1 MYLQSLV
8 QEANEKGYN
17 TSEVYDELQAT
28 LQDVKKCASTAV
40 QLVTTKP
47 KTRYSNVDVR
57 DVKEFLSQVE
67 GLPCKLPEADVLKVR
82 GREGEGGGEREERG
96 VGGEERGMMKSFN
109 INHLSGLKGNMLI
122 TTSDKLTSSYTT

>member
-1 MYLQSLV
+1 M
-8 QEANEKGYN
+8 
-17 TSEVYDELQAT
+17 YDELQAT

-67 GLPCKLPEADVLKVR
+67 RLPCKLPEADVLEVR
-82 GREGEGGGEREERG
+82 RREEGVRERNGERGGGE
-96 VGGEERGMMKSFN
+96 
-109 INHLSGLKGNMLI
+109 
-122 TTSDKLTSSYTT
+122 

>member
-1 MYLQSLV
+1 M
-8 QEANEKGYN
+8 
-17 TSEVYDELQAT
+17 YDELQAT

-82 GREGEGGGEREERG
+82 GREEGVRREMERERGGGEE
-96 VGGEERGMMKSFN
+96 
-109 INHLSGLKGNMLI
+109 
-122 TTSDKLTSSYTT
+122 

>member
-1 MYLQSLV
+1 M
-8 QEANEKGYN
+8 
-17 TSEVYDELQAT
+17 YDELQAT

-67 GLPCKLPEADVLKVR
+67 GLPCKLPDTH
-82 GREGEGGGEREERG
+82 G
-96 VGGEERGMMKSFN
+96 VDFIENTLSRNSGN
-109 INHLSGLKGNMLI
+109 IINFLLI
-122 TTSDKLTSSYTT
+122 TYAAMPSLLQAYM

>member
-1 MYLQSLV
+1 MHCVLAADLVYLQSLV

-82 GREGEGGGEREERG
+82 GREGGRRRGIEGR
-96 VGGEERGMMKSFN
+96 
-109 INHLSGLKGNMLI
+109 
-122 TTSDKLTSSYTT
+122 

>member
-1 MYLQSLV
+1 M
-8 QEANEKGYN
+8 
-17 TSEVYDELQAT
+17 YDELQAT

-82 GREGEGGGEREERG
+82 KRGREGGRENEGGEEERG
-96 VGGEERGMMKSFN
+96 GRW
-109 INHLSGLKGNMLI
+109 
-122 TTSDKLTSSYTT
+122 

>member
-1 MYLQSLV
+1 M
-8 QEANEKGYN
+8 
-17 TSEVYDELQAT
+17 YDELQAT
-28 LQDVKKCASTAV
+28 LQDVKKCASTTV

-82 GREGEGGGEREERG
+82 RREESVGGRERNGEREGWRG
-96 VGGEERGMMKSFN
+96 E
-109 INHLSGLKGNMLI
+109 
-122 TTSDKLTSSYTT
+122 

>member
-82 GREGEGGGEREERG
+82 GREEGVRREMERERGGGEE
-96 VGGEERGMMKSFN
+96 
-109 INHLSGLKGNMLI
+109 
-122 TTSDKLTSSYTT
+122 